1 MSQALSDRPTPPSRS
16 TGGRNLLRLAASGLV
31 VGILF
36 NLAFGAAPWQLDGLA
51 GGLLAGI
58 LIHAVS

>member
-1 MSQALSDRPTPPSRS
+1 MSQALSDRPTSRIR
-16 TGGRNLLRLAASGLV
+16 TTAGRNLLRLAVSGLV

-36 NLAFGAAPWQLDGLA
+36 NLAFGAAPWQPGGLA
-51 GGLLAGI
+51 GGLIAGI

>member
-1 MSQALSDRPTPPSRS
+1 MSQAPGERPTPRFRS
-16 TGGRNLLRLAASGLV
+16 PAGRNLLRLAASGLV

-36 NLAFGAAPWQLDGLA
+36 NLAFGAAPWQPGGLA
-51 GGLLAGI
+51 GGLIAGI